1 MLKKYFF
8 TYGMK
13 WLLDVNMYLILL
25 TDTKMTLEI
34 INLMNRKLM
43 YIMSCKDYSAVNEAN
58 PMRY

>member
-34 INLMNRKLM
+34 INLMN
-43 YIMSCKDYSAVNEAN
+43 IMSCKDYSAVNEAN